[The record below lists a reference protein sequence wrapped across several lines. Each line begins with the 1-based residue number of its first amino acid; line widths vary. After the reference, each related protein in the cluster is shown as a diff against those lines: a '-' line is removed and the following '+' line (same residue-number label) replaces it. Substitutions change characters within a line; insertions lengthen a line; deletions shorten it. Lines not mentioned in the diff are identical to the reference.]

1 MEYKFNIGDMVEV
14 PIQLE
19 NGCVIRAEGVIIDR
33 GSYLALRRPI
43 YLIERTDG
51 LGTILETREDCISLI
66 YASNDVNVVAIDL
79 ERILL
84 QDTRL

>member
-1 MEYKFNIGDMVEV
+1 MEYKFNIGDMVEA

-33 GSYLALRRPI
+33 GSYLAPI

-66 YASNDVNVVAIDL
+66 YAANDVNVVAIDL

>member
-1 MEYKFNIGDMVEV
+1 MEYKFNIGDMVEA

-33 GSYLALRRPI
+33 GFYITPI

-51 LGTILETREDCISLI
+51 LGTILETREGCISLI
-66 YASNDVNVVAIDL
+66 YASNDVNAVAIDL
-79 ERILL
+79 ERILS
-84 QDTRL
+84 QETRL